1 MNHMKFL
8 ILLISISL
16 FQNLVLSQNKEI
28 HTVYFETNSFKLQK
42 NEIKRLDD
50 FLQKS
55 KNPDFKIQN
64 ISSYTD
70 TIGSVISNE
79 KLSLNR
85 LNAILKIVKSKS
97 VSVES
102 TNSFGE
108 LYPSSID
115 LKTNELAKF
124 RKVDITY
131 YFSEKP
137 TQTQEEPTYPET
149 SKTINLAKFRE
160 NFTSETPIVLD
171 VKFYGGTANLIPGSE
186 DEINALYKFLAGNKS
201 VSALIRGHVCC
212 HDDMPLSV
220 QRASAVYDILIKGGI
235 EPSRLDFKGYS
246 NSLPVISPEYTE
258 EERQQNRRVDVV
270 FSVKK

>member
-1 MNHMKFL
+1 MKYL
-8 ILLISISL
+8 ILILSLIS
-16 FQNLVLSQNKEI
+16 VLTRVNSQELKTFSI
-28 HTVYFETNSFKLQK
+28 YFDNNS
-42 NEIKRLDD
+42 
-50 FLQKS
+50 
-55 KNPDFKIQN
+55 
-64 ISSYTD
+64 
-70 TIGSVISNE
+70 
-79 KLSLNR
+79 
-85 LNAILKIVKSKS
+85 AILKIEEQKKLDAFISEQAKLNTIIKYLDGYTDSLGTEKSNLILAKRRIDF
-97 VSVES
+97 VLKQLPKNKLKVIS
-102 TNSFGE
+102 TRTFGE
-108 LYPSSID
+108 NYPTKIIASD
-115 LKTNELAKF
+115 LASY
-124 RKVDITY
+124 RKVEISCIAKDVP
-131 YFSEKP
+131 K
-137 TQTQEEPTYPET
+137 QEEVKPITENPKET
-149 SKTINLAKFRE
+149 VNLAKFRE

>member
-1 MNHMKFL
+1 MKFL

-28 HTVYFETNSFKLQK
+28 HTVYFETNSYKLQK

-50 FLQKS
+50 LLQKS
-55 KNPDFKIQN
+55 KNSDFKIQN

-85 LNAILKIVKSKS
+85 LNAILKIVKSKGI
-97 VSVES
+97 SVES

-108 LYPSSID
+108 KYPTTID
-115 LKTNELAKF
+115 SKTIELAKF
-124 RKVDITY
+124 RKVEITY
-131 YFSEKP
+131 YFREKP
-137 TQTQEEPTYPET
+137 KQTLEETDYPET
-149 SKTINLAKFRE
+149 IKTINLAKFRE

-201 VSALIRGHVCC
+201 VSALIQGHVCC

-235 EPSRLDFKGYS
+235 EPSRLDFKGFS
-246 NSLPVISPEYTE
+246 NSLPVVSPEYTE

-270 FSVKK
+270 FSLKK

>member
-1 MNHMKFL
+1 MKFL

-16 FQNLVLSQNKEI
+16 FQNFVFSQNKEI
-28 HTVYFETNSFKLQK
+28 YTVYFETNSFKLQK
-42 NEIKRLDD
+42 NELKRLND
-50 FLQKS
+50 FLQKC

-70 TIGSVISNE
+70 TIGSIISNE

-85 LNAILKIVKSKS
+85 LNTLLKFVKSKG
-97 VSVES
+97 VNVES

-115 LKTNELAKF
+115 LKTNELAKL
-124 RKVDITY
+124 RKVEITY
-131 YFSEKP
+131 YFNEKP
-137 TQTQEEPTYPET
+137 KQIDQEPAYLEKSENV
-149 SKTINLAKFRE
+149 NLAKFRE

-171 VKFYGGTANLIPGSE
+171 VKFYGGSANLIPGSE

-212 HDDMPLSV
+212 HDDMTLSV

-246 NSLPVISPEYTE
+246 NSLPVVSPEYTE